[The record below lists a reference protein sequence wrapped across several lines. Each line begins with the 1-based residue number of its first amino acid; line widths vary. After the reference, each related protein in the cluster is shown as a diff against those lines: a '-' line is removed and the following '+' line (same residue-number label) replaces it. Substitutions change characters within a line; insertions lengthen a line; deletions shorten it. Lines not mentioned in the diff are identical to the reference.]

1 MEKEM
6 TIPEAVHTLRMRLP
20 IGYPQTEE
28 AAHYVIKEIV
38 EERAI
43 ALDEKDLSRF
53 CEDYCRYPRDWD
65 EEGEGMEL
73 IDSDICTN
81 CPLGRL

>member
-1 MEKEM
+1 MPGMRDAAPVVRRRIMERQK
-6 TIPEAVHTLRMRLP
+6 TVPE
-20 IGYPQTEE
+20 IIEE
-28 AAHYVIKEIV
+28 IKTQI
-38 EERAI
+38 
-43 ALDEKDLSRF
+43 

-65 EEGEGMEL
+65 EIEEGMEL